1 IFVLNKQSEIVYVN
15 PQAEKTFRLYEED
28 IFEKDFWDL
37 ELLGLKLMSVETSV
51 ANNENKE
58 IDSWRIY
65 SKTTEKWFDT
75 QMYPI
80 KNDWT
85 VIVLT
90 DITKHVNTKNSLK
103 NLDNEYHTFLKETS
117 DTVFEVNADMSK
129 VHPIKLRGIFTKRML
144 REDNMALSHE
154 SWVKKFVHPDDQ
166 ALLLE
171 KFDRGIRQQRAITI
185 DFRMQNDSVYHWYH
199 TDMVP
204 IINQE
209 GKVCKW
215 IGTVDDITK
224 RKLSEEELLRKEKDY
239 LEILDSTT
247 TGFYIRERVEGKMCL
262 STEWK
267 KSLGFE
273 GMSEEEIFTNCTGKV
288 HPDDL
293 ERMKTAFA
301 KVVQQKQSKFSHEFR
316 INTDNGDYIWILGQG
331 KILYDNLG
339 NPVKIYGTH
348 IDITDK
354 KTTELA
360 LINSEFEGQ
369 ALIGR
374 LSKANQLKKNY
385 IGTLA
390 HELRNPLATITASVS
405 LLEKKVGND
414 EKLSTTIDIIKR
426 QTEQLTRFTND

>member
-1 IFVLNKQSEIVYVN
+1 
-15 PQAEKTFRLYEED
+15 
-28 IFEKDFWDL
+28 
-37 ELLGLKLMSVETSV
+37 
-51 ANNENKE
+51 
-58 IDSWRIY
+58 
-65 SKTTEKWFDT
+65 
-75 QMYPI
+75 
-80 KNDWT
+80 
-85 VIVLT
+85 
-90 DITKHVNTKNSLK
+90 
-103 NLDNEYHTFLKETS
+103 
-117 DTVFEVNADMSK
+117 
-129 VHPIKLRGIFTKRML
+129 
-144 REDNMALSHE
+144 
-154 SWVKKFVHPDDQ
+154 
-166 ALLLE
+166 
-171 KFDRGIRQQRAITI
+171 DRGIRQQRAITI

-209 GKVCKW
+209 GKVFKW

-224 RKLSEEELLRKEKDY
+224 RKLSEEEFLRKEKDY

-247 TGFYIRERVEGKMCL
+247 TGFYIRDCVEGKMFL

-293 ERMKTAFA
+293 ERMKTEFA

-385 IGTLA
+385 SGTLA

-426 QTEQLTRFTND
+426 QTEQLTRFTNDLLVNLVNCSVCRLIISMVVLNFSSLPTFFSNKDTQNN

>member
-1 IFVLNKQSEIVYVN
+1 FVISVFTITVQSFLIGYICVSN
-15 PQAEKTFRLYEED
+15 HF
-28 IFEKDFWDL
+28 
-37 ELLGLKLMSVETSV
+37 SVV
-51 ANNENKE
+51 FE

-209 GKVCKW
+209 GKVFKW

-224 RKLSEEELLRKEKDY
+224 RKLSEEEFLRKEKDY

-247 TGFYIRERVEGKMCL
+247 
-262 STEWK
+262 
-267 KSLGFE
+267 
-273 GMSEEEIFTNCTGKV
+273 
-288 HPDDL
+288 
-293 ERMKTAFA
+293 
-301 KVVQQKQSKFSHEFR
+301 
-316 INTDNGDYIWILGQG
+316 
-331 KILYDNLG
+331 
-339 NPVKIYGTH
+339 
-348 IDITDK
+348 
-354 KTTELA
+354 
-360 LINSEFEGQ
+360 
-369 ALIGR
+369 
-374 LSKANQLKKNY
+374 
-385 IGTLA
+385 
-390 HELRNPLATITASVS
+390 
-405 LLEKKVGND
+405 
-414 EKLSTTIDIIKR
+414 
-426 QTEQLTRFTND
+426 